1 MKEITVKAQWFPTP
15 YLYVIGT
22 IVVKN
27 DLGDVL
33 MDDEDMYFTPKKFI
47 ESIARRFKTNRF
59 EQIKAEYCRTTHILT
74 LILRDKKQ

>member
-1 MKEITVKAQWFPTP
+1 MKEITVKAQWFPTD
-15 YLYVIGT
+15 YLFVIGK

-33 MDDEDMYFTPKKFI
+33 MDDEDMYYSPKKFI
-47 ESIARRFKTNRF
+47 ESVGRRFKTNRF
-59 EQIKAEYCRTTHILT
+59 EQVKAEYCRTTHILT